1 MSSDKPFKD
10 DKPKEEPPVKGLA
23 KELPKDDKHKHH
35 HNQDNPLDPEQEI

>member
-10 DKPKEEPPVKGLA
+10 DKSKEEPPVKGLA
-23 KELPKDDKHKHH
+23 KELLKDDKHH